1 MNHRILIEFN
11 YWFFMYNI
19 TNIYE
24 VVMLIVN
31 SIESLFLETKKFN
44 GSVGFVPTM
53 GALHEGHLTL
63 IRQARKEN
71 DFVVVSIFVNP
82 TQFLEGEDL
91 DAYPRKE
98 EADAK
103 ICELAGV
110 DVIFMPTA
118 EMMYEQDELSITAPA
133 IKGFILE
140 GTKRPGHFDGMLQVV
155 MKLLNLIAYNKPSEF
170 RAYFGKKDAQ
180 QLALIEQMVRNYFIN
195 VNIIPCEIV
204 RDSDGL
210 ALSSRNVYL
219 SKEERVK
226 ALSLS
231 RSLKKATEMVMKK
244 ECSVLEIKKEMEQVL
259 SSVDIEYVALVNR
272 QFQAIEK
279 VEIGNTII
287 LVAAGVGQTR
297 LIDNLWI

>member
-1 MNHRILIEFN
+1 MI
-11 YWFFMYNI
+11 
-19 TNIYE
+19 
-24 VVMLIVN
+24 VVN
-31 SIESLFLETKKFN
+31 SIEALFKETEKIK
-44 GSVGFVPTM
+44 GSIGFVPTM
-53 GALHEGHLTL
+53 GALHEGHLSL

-98 EADAK
+98 EADSK

-110 DVIFMPTA
+110 DVVFMPNA
-118 EMMYEQDELSITAPA
+118 AMIYEHDELSITAPA
-133 IKGFILE
+133 IRGFILE

-155 MKLLNLIAYNKPSEF
+155 MKLLNLIAYNKPIVF
-170 RAYFGKKDAQ
+170 RTYFGKKDAQ

-195 VNIIPCEIV
+195 VQIVPCDIV

-219 SKEERVK
+219 SKEEREK

-244 ECSVLEIKKEMEQVL
+244 ELNVERIKEAMRAVLFE
-259 SSVDIEYVALVNR
+259 VDVEYVALVNR
-272 QFQAIEK
+272 HFEAIEE

-287 LVAAGVGQTR
+287 LVAAGVGKTR

>member
-1 MNHRILIEFN
+1 
-11 YWFFMYNI
+11 
-19 TNIYE
+19 
-24 VVMLIVN
+24 MLIVN
-31 SIESLFLETKKFN
+31 TIEELLKATSTVN
-44 GSVGFVPTM
+44 GSIGFVPTM

-63 IRQARKEN
+63 IRQSRKEN

-98 EADAK
+98 QADAK

-118 EMMYEQDELSITAPA
+118 QIMYEKDELSITAPA
-133 IKGFILE
+133 IRGFILE
-140 GTKRPGHFDGMLQVV
+140 GTKRAGHFDGMLQIV
-155 MKLLNLIAYNKPSEF
+155 MKLLNLIAYNKPSNF

-180 QLALIEQMVRNYFIN
+180 QLALITQMVKNYFIN
-195 VNIIPCEIV
+195 VEIVPCNIV

-219 SKEERVK
+219 SKEERVQ

-231 RSLKKATEMVMKK
+231 RSLKRATELVMQK
-244 ECSVLEIKKEMEQVL
+244 EFTTSVIVSAMREVL
-259 SSVDIEYVALVNR
+259 NEVEIEYVVLVNQ
-272 QFQAIEK
+272 QFEQIDE
-279 VEIGNTII
+279 VELGNTII
-287 LVAAGVGQTR
+287 LVAAQVGKTR